1 MCYWAFLSKQ
11 PESSNRSKLRMS
23 ELFKKIYDM
32 CNIGLVHHLSVYSLL
47 ARLINLTNGAFGG
60 PFSLPA
66 FKSFN
71 AMLMQALHS
80 LISCFPLAC
89 PLQFA
94 ANGPT
99 TTPSHPTPSIHLP
112 TPFLPIFTLL
122 LSLSHSLSLS
132 SSSLEA
138 SRFSSFTMLWRG

>member
-1 MCYWAFLSKQ
+1 MFNMG
-11 PESSNRSKLRMS
+11 P
-23 ELFKKIYDM
+23 
-32 CNIGLVHHLSVYSLL
+32 VHHLSAYSLL
-47 ARLINLTNGAFGG
+47 PRLINLTNGAFGG

-80 LISCFPLAC
+80 LISCFRLAC

-99 TTPSHPTPSIHLP
+99 TTPSHSTPSTHLP
-112 TPFLPIFTLL
+112 FPIFTLL
-122 LSLSHSLSLS
+122 LSLSGSLS

-138 SRFSSFTMLWRG
+138 SCFSSFAFTHNAVERVNGRGGGGGVGI

>member
-1 MCYWAFLSKQ
+1 MGPA
-11 PESSNRSKLRMS
+11 
-23 ELFKKIYDM
+23 
-32 CNIGLVHHLSVYSLL
+32 HHLSAYSLL
-47 ARLINLTNGAFGG
+47 PRLINLTNGAFGG

-99 TTPSHPTPSIHLP
+99 TTPSHSTPSTHLP
-112 TPFLPIFTLL
+112 TSLSPFSLSYS
-122 LSLSHSLSLS
+122 LSLSHSLLPALRRPVSAPSLS
-132 SSSLEA
+132 V
-138 SRFSSFTMLWRG
+138 TMLWRGWMGEVEVVGWAFKRAVGGSGVWPQRV